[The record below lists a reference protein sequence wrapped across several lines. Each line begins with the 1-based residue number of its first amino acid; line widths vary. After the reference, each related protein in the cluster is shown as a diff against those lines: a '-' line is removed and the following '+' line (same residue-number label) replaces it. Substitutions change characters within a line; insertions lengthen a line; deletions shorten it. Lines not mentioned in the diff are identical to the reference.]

1 MSKLFKK
8 DKSNFQL
15 DLGIY
20 IANDEQISR
29 MLLNPF
35 QPSVAVHIKTSHLF
49 CRSKQMT
56 GFYMKCN
63 TGLKGVKLENTY
75 SKLTIKTQGQLP

>member
-49 CRSKQMT
+49 CRSNEMH
-56 GFYMKCN
+56 MKCN
-63 TGLKGVKLENTY
+63 TGLKRVKLENTY